1 VVRPARYPRVRGP
14 PACGPDHPLVST
26 PLPRPTSP
34 FPAYLHRPKSHSDK
48 ATAHHSDP
56 GSLAVLLFA
65 LPAADRRRVQIWS
78 LEPAFDEVARPI
90 MAAISGARGAWDA
103 LHAGEREGE
112 SESESESEGEV
123 VRTGEGE
130 GTRGRDG
137 VGLVWF
143 EGVHTRPTNGVSY
156 R

>member
-1 VVRPARYPRVRGP
+1 
-14 PACGPDHPLVST
+14 
-26 PLPRPTSP
+26 
-34 FPAYLHRPKSHSDK
+34 
-48 ATAHHSDP
+48 
-56 GSLAVLLFA
+56 VLLFA

-78 LEPAFDEVARPI
+78 LEPAFDEVAPPV
-90 MAAISGARGAWDA
+90 MAAISGALSAWDA
-103 LHAGEREGE
+103 LHAGEREQETE
-112 SESESESEGEV
+112 SESGSESEGEV

-143 EGVHTRPTNGVSY
+143 EGVHTRPANGVSY